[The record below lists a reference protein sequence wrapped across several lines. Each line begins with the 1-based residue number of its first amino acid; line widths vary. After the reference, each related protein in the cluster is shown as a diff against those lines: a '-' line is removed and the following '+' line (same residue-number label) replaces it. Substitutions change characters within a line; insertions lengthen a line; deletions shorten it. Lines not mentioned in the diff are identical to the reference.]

1 MNFLHFWFTVLPAM
15 LALGLVAWAIA
26 TLRRNAGLVDIFWSL
41 FFLLAAIGYAMSSA
55 WIGLRAPLVLALV
68 AIWSMRLA
76 LYLAARNWNAEE
88 DHRYRAI
95 RARNDPGFAWKSLY
109 LVFGLQAVLAWVIAA
124 PLAGSFLST
133 EPLGLVSWVG
143 AALACAGV
151 ACEALADAQL
161 ARFKANPDHAGKVM
175 DQGLWRYSRH
185 PNYFCEWLLWFSYVA
200 LAATSVWWPVALI
213 VPVVLLL
220 LLLMVTGIPYTEKR
234 ALASRGDDYRAYQR
248 STSPFIPWF
257 PRSESTP

>member
-1 MNFLHFWFTVLPAM
+1 MNFLHFWVTVLPAM
-15 LALGLVAWAIA
+15 LALGLVAWAVA
-26 TLRRNAGLVDIFWSL
+26 TLRRNAGLVGIFWSL
-41 FFLLAAIGYAMSSA
+41 FFLLAAIGYAMSST
-55 WIGLRAPLVLALV
+55 WSGLRAPLVLALV
-68 AIWSMRLA
+68 AIWSLRLA

-133 EPLGLVSWVG
+133 EPLGLVGWVG

-151 ACEALADAQL
+151 GCEALADAQL

-185 PNYFCEWLLWFSYVA
+185 PNYFGNFCLWWGLYLIALDAGAWWTVFSPLLM
-200 LAATSVWWPVALI
+200 T
-213 VPVVLLL
+213 LLL
-220 LLLMVTGIPYTEKR
+220 LKVSGVALLEKDIAER
-234 ALASRGDDYRAYQR
+234 RPAYRDYVARTNAFL
-248 STSPFIPWF
+248 PGP
-257 PRSESTP
+257 PRSL